1 MVKNEIEY
9 EVCISCGKVTD
20 VPKTM
25 VVQKR
30 DNYFDGAGQVCR
42 ECGYRLR
49 MISEKKRKND
59 MGI

>member
-1 MVKNEIEY
+1 MLKNEIEY

-30 DNYFDGAGQVCR
+30 DNYIDGAGQVCR
-42 ECGYRLR
+42 ECGYRL
-49 MISEKKRKND
+49 K
-59 MGI
+59 